1 MNNDFFL
8 PDQVIT
14 EQPHFLKT
22 LIKLLLNVRNV
33 VMSEK
38 AFIVQWKNGRYG
50 RVLKRDIVE
59 GERIRSAYY
68 ERKVGNK
75 AKLSQLG

>member
-1 MNNDFFL
+1 
-8 PDQVIT
+8 
-14 EQPHFLKT
+14 
-22 LIKLLLNVRNV
+22 
-33 VMSEK
+33 MSEK

-59 GERIRSAYY
+59 GTRIRSAYY